1 MIRGVTAHDESS
13 HTPIDQALDLLV
25 YLPIGFVFELPRS
38 IPRFIERGRRELH
51 ANSRLTETSNLLDP
65 RYRLDRA
72 QAHAVSTLRALG
84 VLSQSEPPEPPP
96 PPASEAEQGVD
107 TAPVSAPVG
116 APLEAVDPDSLAIPG
131 YESLSAS
138 QVMPRLESLSP
149 TEREQVRTYE
159 QAHRA
164 RKTILNKIAQLQR
177 AE

>member
-1 MIRGVTAHDESS
+1 MIRDVTAEDDP

-51 ANSRLTETSNLLDP
+51 ANGRLTEPTGSLDP

-84 VLSQSEPPEPPP
+84 VLSHSEPAGPAAAEPDG
-96 PPASEAEQGVD
+96 AVTEAPTLVAV
-107 TAPVSAPVG
+107 TAPV
-116 APLEAVDPDSLAIPG
+116 EAIDPDTLAIPG

-138 QVMPRLESLSP
+138 QVMPRLESLSAD
-149 TEREQVRTYE
+149 ELEQVRRYE
-159 QAHRA
+159 QDNRA
-164 RKTILNKIAQLQR
+164 RKTILNKVAQLQR
-177 AE
+177 TD

>member
-1 MIRGVTAHDESS
+1 MIRDVTAEDDP

-51 ANSRLTETSNLLDP
+51 ANGRLTDPSGSLDP

-84 VLSQSEPPEPPP
+84 VLSQSEPAGPDAAPAEPDEA
-96 PPASEAEQGVD
+96 PAPAKA
-107 TAPVSAPVG
+107 TATTPVSAPV
-116 APLEAVDPDSLAIPG
+116 EVIDPDLLAIPG

-138 QVMPRLESLSP
+138 QVMPRLESLSA
-149 TEREQVRTYE
+149 EELDQVRRYE
-159 QAHRA
+159 QANRA
-164 RKTILNKIAQLQR
+164 RKTILNKVAQLQR
-177 AE
+177 AD